1 MSRLIKMTP
10 EYMDECRAEFE
21 KALSLAKLSDGK
33 LNYTKV
39 FSGGDK
45 KAVVYFTAAAW
56 AKMVLLIK
64 EFDKEVAWH
73 GVAHRMG
80 EVDGEAPLNADT
92 KEYVITDIVVY
103 PQTVSSAT
111 VEMDTEKYAEWLMK
125 NADDER
131 FNHLFMQGHSHVN
144 MAPNPSSVDLNHQEE
159 ILEMMGENDFY
170 IFMIWNKSFSN
181 NIKVYDMSV
190 NTLYENGD
198 VTVKLLGEGVS
209 LDEFLKDA
217 KSMVENRTYSYQNS
231 GLYGAA
237 TNQSKTQ
244 NQPSSTGPFNPLAPT
259 STPPK
264 TSTTAPASKGEK
276 PRTRIG
282 AGWWGKNAA
291 QQSMFPEDDGEDDGY
306 PYNIR

>member
-39 FSGGDK
+39 FGSGDK
-45 KAVVYFTAAAW
+45 KAVVYFTVTAW
-56 AKMVLLIK
+56 TKMVLLIK

-80 EVDGEAPLNADT
+80 EVEGEAPLDT
-92 KEYVITDIVVY
+92 NVKEYVITDIVVY
-103 PQTVSSAT
+103 PQTVSAAT

-144 MAPNPSSVDLNHQEE
+144 MTPTPSSVDLNHQEE
-159 ILEMMGENDFY
+159 ILEMMGEHDFY
-170 IFMIWNKSFSN
+170 IFMIWNKSFSS
-181 NIKVYDMSV
+181 NIKVFDMV
-190 NTLYENGD
+190 ENTLYENGD
-198 VTVKLLGEGVS
+198 VTVKLLDGDDS
-209 LDEFLKDA
+209 LDEFLKEA
-217 KSMVENRTYSYQNS
+217 KSMVENRSYNYQNCKN
-231 GLYGAA
+231 YGVTPSAGQSEA
-237 TNQSKTQ
+237 QSHTN
-244 NQPSSTGPFNPLAPT
+244 TGPFNPLAPAP
-259 STPPK
+259 TPANK
-264 TSTTAPASKGEK
+264 SEK

-282 AGWWGKNAA
+282 AGWYGRNAA
-291 QQSMFPEDDGEDDGY
+291 QQSMFMDDEYEGY